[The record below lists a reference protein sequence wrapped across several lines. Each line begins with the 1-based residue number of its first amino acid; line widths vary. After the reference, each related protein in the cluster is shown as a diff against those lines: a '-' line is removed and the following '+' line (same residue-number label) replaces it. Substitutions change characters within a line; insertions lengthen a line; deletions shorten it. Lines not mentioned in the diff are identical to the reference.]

1 MSSRCH
7 LRLRQERSLALA
19 VFTRKVLERL
29 QAEMNQI
36 RATLCIL
43 AGNQKTV
50 NGYLSTGYELCD
62 NVMLK
67 MNKLRGI
74 DGR

>member
-1 MSSRCH
+1 
-7 LRLRQERSLALA
+7 

-36 RATLCIL
+36 RAIFGML

-67 MNKLRGI
+67 MNN
-74 DGR
+74 